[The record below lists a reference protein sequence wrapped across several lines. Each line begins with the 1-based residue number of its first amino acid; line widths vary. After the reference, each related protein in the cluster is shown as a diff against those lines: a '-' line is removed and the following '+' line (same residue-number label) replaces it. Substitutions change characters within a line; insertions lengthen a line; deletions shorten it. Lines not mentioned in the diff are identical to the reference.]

1 MGRSP
6 AYMLLT
12 ARRMTPRMWSTTARL
27 PHPTPLTMKHLRE
40 GSPTSRT
47 STTMTMTPTPPT
59 PEPRLKGVRLT
70 LPLSDFWPNGMMRVA
85 AQTLVILM
93 QLLAPDLRRCP
104 PSDLGRPV
112 PPPLL
117 PRPPRPLRLLPRA
130 NRLRLPP
137 LGNRLVRRLSA
148 GPEVD
153 PSRAM
158 LP

>member
-1 MGRSP
+1 
-6 AYMLLT
+6 MLLT
-12 ARRMTPRMWSTTARL
+12 LRRMIPRMWSTMARL

-47 STTMTMTPTPPT
+47 STTMKMTPMPPT

-70 LPLSDFWPNGMMRVA
+70 LPLSDFWPNGMMRAA

-117 PRPPRPLRLLPRA
+117 PRSPRALRLLPGS
-130 NRLRLPP
+130 NRLRTPP
-137 LGNRLVRRLSA
+137 LGDRLVQRLLA
-148 GPEVD
+148 GPEVH
-153 PSRAM
+153 PSRVM